1 MAHTVRIKRRSST
14 ADAPTSL
21 ANAELAFNE
30 NSEIL
35 YYGKGTGGGGGG
47 ASSIIPIGG
56 AGAYVNFTSNQSIG
70 GTKTFTGTV
79 VVPTPSSAS
88 HATTKTYVDTNFLST
103 SATSTQSG
111 YFGDIFL
118 YDDSTPSHYL
128 QITNSANLTAARIL
142 SINVNDADRT
152 VSLSGNLTVS
162 SAATISGT
170 NTGDQT
176 ITLTGDVTGTG
187 TGSFAATIANDAV
200 TYAKIQN
207 VSATDRLLGRSTAGA
222 GDIEEITCTAAARSI
237 LDDATVA
244 DIRTT
249 LQLGALATLN
259 AVTTS
264 TITDLQVTTGKL
276 ADSAVT
282 TAKIANTAVTF
293 AKLPKGQPNR
303 VLGTPNGLG
312 TQDFQEIVLSSVA
325 GNVIVGGLDNTD
337 TSLTLAPSGV
347 TASTYR
353 SVTVNSQGIITAG
366 TNPTTFSGYGISET
380 SAGLLAVISDETGSG
395 VLVFGTSPSF
405 TTSVTTGSASFDVF
419 NTTATT
425 VNAFGAATTLAIGNT
440 ATAAQT
446 VNMFTASTGTST
458 YNIATGGTLSGSTK
472 TLSIGT
478 GAAGGSTTNV
488 TIGNRFGGTLAL
500 PSPTI
505 TAGFCTTLNLS
516 SATTLNIDGASPTIA
531 STSTGTL
538 TLFNTNL
545 TTVNAFGAAT
555 TVQIGATTGTT
566 TVRNDLSV
574 TKTITATEGFRVG
587 SGAINAQTIAYS
599 LQASDNGKIVT
610 VNSGTAVNV
619 TVGTAVGA
627 AGFSCTVIQLGT
639 GQVTFVA
646 SGTTLN
652 SANGL
657 KISAQ
662 HGAATLFCYATNTF
676 NVAGNLT
683 T

>member
-222 GDIEEITCTAAARSI
+222 GDIEEIACTAAARSI

-282 TAKIANTAVTF
+282 TAKIANASVTY
-293 AKLPKGQPNR
+293 AKLPKAQPSKI
-303 VLGTPNGLG
+303 LGTIGGVIG
-312 TQDFQEIVLSSVA
+312 TIDWQEINLS
-325 GNVIVGGLDNTD
+325 GLEIGGFSMD
-337 TSLTLAPSGV
+337 TLQLSLSGV
-347 TASTYR
+347 SAGTYR
-353 SVTVNSQGIITAG
+353 SVTVNPQGIITAG

-425 VNAFGAATTLAIGNT
+425 VNAFGAATT
-440 ATAAQT
+440 
-446 VNMFTASTGTST
+446 
-458 YNIATGGTLSGSTK
+458 
-472 TLSIGT
+472 
-478 GAAGGSTTNV
+478 
-488 TIGNRFGGTLAL
+488 
-500 PSPTI
+500 
-505 TAGFCTTLNLS
+505 
-516 SATTLNIDGASPTIA
+516 
-531 STSTGTL
+531 
-538 TLFNTNL
+538 
-545 TTVNAFGAAT
+545 
-555 TVQIGATTGTT
+555 VQIGATTGTT

-587 SGAINAQTIAYS
+587 SGAINAQIIAYS

-627 AGFSCTVIQLGT
+627 AGFSCTVIQLGA